1 MFYRF
6 VRRVFRIAGR
16 LLWRVT
22 FEGTENVPADGPFIV
37 APVHRSN
44 MDFAM
49 MSLITTRKLRFM
61 GKDSLWKVKWFGW
74 LITTLGAY
82 PVRRG
87 VADREAMRSTIEILK
102 GGEPLVLFPEGT
114 RKAGPTIDDLYDGAA
129 YVAARAGVPIVP
141 VGIGGSAGALPK
153 GSKLP
158 RLVKVHVIVGAPIQP
173 PPVPEGRRNPSR
185 RAVHELTLTLQEE
198 LQRLFDRA
206 QLKAGIA
213 PVASPDMGF
222 LDKAKELAGEH
233 ADKVGDAIDKA
244 AEVADQRTG
253 GKYGEHIDK
262 GADAARRYVEE
273 NRGPQA

>member
-1 MFYRF
+1 MLYRV
-6 VRRVFRIAGR
+6 VRRLFRIAGR

-22 FEGTENVPADGPFIV
+22 FEGTENVPTEGSFIL
-37 APVHRSN
+37 APIHRSN

-49 MSLITTRKLRFM
+49 MSLITPRKLRFM
-61 GKDSLWKVKWFGW
+61 GKDSLWKVKWFGS
-74 LITTLGAY
+74 LITILGAY

-114 RKAGPTIDDLYDGAA
+114 RRSGPRIGDLYDGAA

-141 VGIGGSAGALPK
+141 VGLGGSEGALPK

-158 RLVKVHVIVGAPIQP
+158 RLVKVHVMVGAPIPP

-185 RAVHELTLTLQEE
+185 RAVHELTVTLQAE
-198 LQRLFDRA
+198 LQRLFDEA

-213 PVASPDMGF
+213 PVASHRQGRGRRPSLRRG
-222 LDKAKELAGEH
+222 EPEPAGL
-233 ADKVGDAIDKA
+233 GRR
-244 AEVADQRTG
+244 AETATG
-253 GKYGEHIDK
+253 PGRR
-262 GADAARRYVEE
+262 ARRW
-273 NRGPQA
+273 RLPGGRRRTATSGGSRPPG